1 MENRNVVMQ
10 LFGCLMK
17 NPLLLGEVNSYN
29 LTPDDF
35 EKRLDKQ
42 IFAGIYNLFIGGAE
56 RITVADL
63 DDYFKGHKAI
73 YESFVKANGIEYLQ
87 DAEELSVS
95 ENFPYYYSTLKKYNA
110 IKDLKR
116 AGFDTSSFYPENVLD
131 ENYEKKMGRFDAM
144 TVQNIFDEVRQR
156 LVEVEGKY
164 GAGTNT
170 KTSTAV
176 EGLRE
181 LLESL
186 KTNPDIGAAL
196 QGSYFNTIVRGARKG
211 TFYLQS
217 SGTGVGKTRG
227 MVGDACYLAYPVV
240 YDWSISEWVS
250 SGSTEK
256 VLYVGTE
263 QTIGEIQTL
272 ILAYLSGINEEKI
285 NSNRL
290 TDIEQQILEQ
300 AVDVMT
306 RFEENF
312 TIVQLPD
319 PTIQLVKG
327 VIRREVIL
335 KDIEYVFYDYVFSSP
350 GLLGEFRD
358 LRIREDVVLGM
369 LSTALKDICVELQ
382 VFLKSATQVNGDL
395 MDIKGIRDQRCIRG
409 SKAIADKV
417 DCGVV
422 TAKVTREELITLSG
436 LKKDSGLIPT
446 QVTDVYKLRRGRY
459 NNVRIWSSFDL
470 GTCRKRDLFITDED
484 FKPIEGFVPVELNF
498 TSMEIGEIDEI
509 VRLLNEGVMISSVN
523 EAAINIE
530 DLQVDNPKKWEF

>member
-42 IFAGIYNLFIGGAE
+42 IFAGIYNLFLGGAE
-56 RITVADL
+56 RITVADI
-63 DDYFKGHKAI
+63 DNYFKGHKAI
-73 YESFVKANGIEYLQ
+73 YDSFVKANGIEYLQ

-110 IKDLKR
+110 VKDLKK

-144 TVQNIFDEVRQR
+144 TVQNIFDEVRQK
-156 LVEVEGKY
+156 LIEVEGKY

-176 EGLRE
+176 EGLGE

-186 KTNPDIGAAL
+186 KSTPDIGAAL
-196 QGSYFNTIVRGARKG
+196 QGSHFNTVVRGARKG
-211 TFYLQS
+211 AFYLQS

-227 MVGDACYLAYPVV
+227 MVGDACYLAYPVI
-240 YDWSISEWVS
+240 YDWSVSEWIS

-263 QTIGEIQTL
+263 QTISEIQTL
-272 ILAYLSGINEEKI
+272 ILSYLSGINEEKI
-285 NSNRL
+285 ISNRL
-290 TDIEQQILEQ
+290 TNIEQQVLEQ
-300 AVDVMT
+300 AIDVMT
-306 RFEENF
+306 RFEDNF

-327 VIRREVIL
+327 IIRKEVLL
-335 KDIEYVFYDYVFSSP
+335 KDIEYVFYDYIFSSP

-409 SKAIADKV
+409 SKAIADKI

-422 TAKVTREELITLSG
+422 TARVTKEELITLG
-436 LKKDSGLIPT
+436 RLGQDSGLIPT

-470 GTCRKRDLFITDED
+470 GTCRKKDLFITDED

-509 VRLLNEGVMISSVN
+509 VRMLNEGIMISSIG